1 MRIILS
7 IMLSAL
13 VLFGQALAA
22 EQQEE
27 KQDIKIQKKKLSY
40 SLGYDIGRR
49 MKMSTADIDP
59 EIFIKAF
66 NEGFAGN
73 KAAMTDQEM
82 GDTLQALRKEMTP
95 KQPDKRK
102 AMTEKKE
109 LAANN
114 KKEGEAFLAEN
125 VKKEGVVTL
134 PSGLQY
140 KIIKEGVGKQ
150 PAKTDKVK
158 VHYRGALINGTEF
171 DSSYKRGEP
180 AMLSVDKVIKGWT
193 ESLLLMKEGSK
204 WMLYVPSNL
213 AYGARG
219 TARGVI
225 GPNQTLIFEVEL
237 ISIHSSGAENQ

>member
-7 IMLSAL
+7 IMLSSFL
-13 VLFGQALAA
+13 LFGQALAA

-27 KQDIKIQKKKLSY
+27 KHDTKSQKDKLSY

-49 MKMSTADIDP
+49 MKTSSVDIDS
-59 EIFIKAF
+59 EVYIRAF
-66 NEGFAGN
+66 RDGFAGN

-82 GDTLQALRKEMTP
+82 LDTLQSLRKEMTP

-102 AMTEKKE
+102 AVTEKKE

-114 KKEGEAFLAEN
+114 KKEGEVFLAEN

-134 PSGLQY
+134 PSGLPY
-140 KIIKEGVGKQ
+140 KIMKEGTGKQ

-158 VHYRGALINGTEF
+158 VQYRGTLINGTEF

-180 AMLSVDKVIKGWT
+180 AMLGVDKVIKGWT
-193 ESLLLMKEGSK
+193 EALLLMKEGSK

-219 TARGVI
+219 AARGVI

-237 ISIHSSGAENQ
+237 ISVQQ